1 MKRLLL
7 FLFLLGSS
15 ASYAQLATIKKIEL
29 TGEKII
35 VYYDLEDSN
44 PNNEYQ
50 INLYISKDNFGTPV
64 SKVKGDVGAEIK
76 PGTGKRIE
84 WNIFEEFS
92 SYKGDLEL
100 EIRGKV
106 FIPFVK
112 LQSFGHGRKYKRGK
126 AYELAWR
133 PGNTN
138 PVHVEVF
145 KGSQRVQ
152 GELNIPNNGKY
163 TVNLNPHLKPGK
175 NYNLKVTDSRKSDDF
190 VTTEKFKVKRKVP
203 LFFKLIPVFGVAYL
217 VYTQAGASKEQDLP
231 GVPDLPASN

>member
-7 FLFLLGSS
+7 LLFLCLGYSS
-15 ASYAQLATIKKIEL
+15 FAQKAAIKKIEL
-29 TGEKII
+29 SGDKII
-35 VYYDLEDSN
+35 VYYDLEDDN

-50 INLYISKDNFGTPV
+50 INLYISKDNFGTPA
-64 SKVKGDVGAEIK
+64 SKVSGDVGGEIK
-76 PGTGKRIE
+76 PGAGKKIE
-84 WNIFEEFS
+84 WNIFEEFG

-100 EIRGKV
+100 EVRGKV

-112 LQSFGHGRKYKRGK
+112 VQSFGHGRKFKRGR

-138 PVHVEVF
+138 PVHIEVF

-152 GELNIPNNGKY
+152 GELNIPNSGKH
-163 TVNLNPHLKPGK
+163 TVNLGPQLKPGK

-217 VYTQAGASKEQDLP
+217 VYTQAGSSKEEDLP
-231 GVPDLPASN
+231 GVPDLPPNN